1 MKAVLVICEGLHDIF
16 FVQRS
21 LGALAGCKWFDR
33 PIREL
38 PSPLGGM
45 PPRSNKG
52 LIARRLERNP
62 DALTLQA
69 TAYPPLPQFVS
80 AVVDKGTQTVYALI
94 LANGKQQAGAVVGL
108 LRDLDDSLDV
118 GPVDISRYATALLFD
133 ANDEGLEAT
142 LAAFRRGYEQ
152 HFGDLSAADHAG
164 WVNAPTCHVGVFVVH
179 KSRSDPTG
187 TLEDHLAPLVAA
199 AWPSHFD
206 AASAFIDG
214 GRQPDE
220 AASKSEVGRLKAII
234 TSAGQFQHP
243 GAPLSTLVAWRKR
256 KGIPEAHFKTCKL
269 SEELV
274 RFLQAV
280 PWQESSDE
288 PAMQTQTN

>member
-38 PSPLGGM
+38 PSPLGSM
-45 PPRSNKG
+45 PSRSKG
-52 LIARRLERNP
+52 LVARRLERNP

-80 AVVDKGTQTVYALI
+80 AVVDKGRQTIYVLI

-118 GPVDISRYATALLFD
+118 GSVDISRYATALLFD

-142 LAAFRRGYEQ
+142 LTAFRKGYGQ

-199 AWPSHFD
+199 AWPGHFD

-214 GRQPDE
+214 GRQTPT
-220 AASKSEVGRLKAII
+220 K
-234 TSAGQFQHP
+234 
-243 GAPLSTLVAWRKR
+243 PLSKKR
-256 KGIPEAHFKTCKL
+256 GEAG
-269 SEELV
+269 
-274 RFLQAV
+274 
-280 PWQESSDE
+280 
-288 PAMQTQTN
+288 

>member
-1 MKAVLVICEGLHDIF
+1 MKAVLVICEGLHDVF

-21 LGALAGCKWFDR
+21 LGAVAGCKWFDR
-33 PIREL
+33 PIGEL

-80 AVVDKGTQTVYALI
+80 AVVDRDTQTVYVLI
-94 LANGKQQAGAVVGL
+94 LANGKQQVGSVVGL

-118 GPVDISRYATALLFD
+118 GPVDISHYATALLFD
-133 ANDEGLEAT
+133 ANDEGLAAT
-142 LAAFRRGYEQ
+142 LTAFRNGYRQ
-152 HFGDLSAADHAG
+152 HFGDLSAADHAS
-164 WVNAPTCHVGVFVVH
+164 WVDAPTCHVGVFVIH
-179 KSRSDPTG
+179 KSRTDPTG
-187 TLEDHLAPLVAA
+187 TLEDHLAPLAAA
-199 AWPSHFD
+199 AWPRHFD
-206 AASAFIDG
+206 AARAFVDG
-214 GRQPDE
+214 GKQPDE
-220 AASKSEVGRLKAII
+220 TVSKGEANRLKAII

-243 GAPLSTLVAWRKR
+243 GAPLSTLVAR
-256 KGIPEAHFKTCKL
+256 KGLSEAHFKGCKL
-269 SEELV
+269 SGDLV

-288 PAMQTQTN
+288 PATQTQAS

>member
-1 MKAVLVICEGLHDIF
+1 MRAVLVICEGLHEIL

-21 LGALAGCKWFDR
+21 LGALAGCDWFDQ

-38 PSPLGGM
+38 PSPLGRM
-45 PPRSNKG
+45 PTGLGKG

-62 DALTLQA
+62 DALTLRAA
-69 TAYPPLPQFVS
+69 TYPPLPQFES
-80 AVVDKGTQTVYALI
+80 AVLDRDTQTLYVLI
-94 LANGKQQAGAVVGL
+94 RANGKQQADAVVDL
-108 LRDLDDSLDV
+108 LRDLDASLDV
-118 GPVDISRYATALLFD
+118 GVDISRYATALLFD
-133 ANDEGLEAT
+133 ANNEGLEAT

-152 HFGDLSAADHAG
+152 HFGDLSAVDHAG
-164 WVNAPTCHVGVFVVH
+164 WVSAPTCHVGVFVIH
-179 KSRSDPTG
+179 KSPSDPTG

-206 AASAFIDG
+206 DASAFIDD

-220 AASKSEVGRLKAII
+220 AASKSEARRLKAIL
-234 TSAGQFQHP
+234 TSTAQFQHP
-243 GAPLSTLVAWRKR
+243 GAPLSTLVARD
-256 KGIPEAHFKTCKL
+256 GIPEAHFKTCKL
-269 SEELV
+269 REELV

-288 PAMQTQTN
+288 PTMQTQTN